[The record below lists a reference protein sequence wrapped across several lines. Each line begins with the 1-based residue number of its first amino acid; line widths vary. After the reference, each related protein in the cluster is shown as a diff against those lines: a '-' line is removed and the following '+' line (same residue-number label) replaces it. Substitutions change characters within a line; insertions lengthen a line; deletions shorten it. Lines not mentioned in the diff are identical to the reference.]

1 MIGSN
6 AKEAI
11 PLAWVPRGAYIG
23 LPPRDTVVI
32 RLGAGPSRLSLRPSS
47 SPLTAGARQLAG
59 PVGGPGTVAVL
70 LMTLVWSWGCG
81 NSVAAWQAITVA
93 IPRLVWLMACGACG
107 RGRPT
112 PGGRLP
118 RVRLRGALAVFC
130 TPADGWSCRLWV
142 VQVAVVGTVRRPLR
156 LRSGHAWQQC
166 RATMEISSDTAHC
179 SHASPS

>member
-1 MIGSN
+1 MIWSS

-23 LPPRDTVVI
+23 LPPRDTMVI
-32 RLGAGPSRLSLRPSS
+32 RLGAGPSRLSLRPPS
-47 SPLTAGARQLAG
+47 SPPTTGARRLAG
-59 PVGGPGTVAVL
+59 PADRPGTVAVL
-70 LMTLVWSWGCG
+70 LMTLAWSWGHG
-81 NSVAAWQAITVA
+81 NSAAVWRTITVA
-93 IPRLVWLMACGACG
+93 IPRLVWLMACGARG

-118 RVRLRGALAVFC
+118 RVRLQGALAVFC
-130 TPADGWSCRLWV
+130 SPADRRSCRPRV
-142 VQVAVVGTVRRPLR
+142 VQVGVVGTVRRPLR
-156 LRSGHAWQQC
+156 LRSGPAWQQC